1 MTAWNVDLQVWLK
14 PSVFDPQGHA
24 VEQALH
30 SLGHEGVENVRIGK
44 SMELCIHAESAEA
57 ARARVEKMCETLL
70 CNPVME
76 TYEVMR
82 IAAMEPTV

>member
-1 MTAWNVDLQVWLK
+1 MTRWKAEIRVWLK

-30 SLGHEGVENVRIGK
+30 SLGQDGVDEIRIGK
-44 SMELCIHAESAEA
+44 YLELHVTAASRTDAEA
-57 ARARVEKMCETLL
+57 RVQQACETLL

-76 TYEVMR
+76 TY
-82 IAAMEPTV
+82 AFTVEAGDEA